1 MNELPYYPQLDE
13 KIIPIGYER
22 IKRIKRDFD
31 EYQLPFQFNTII
43 VDKGLMLA
51 PNGKYVKKE
60 IKTDNIDYLI
70 NTLLDEF
77 KDRSGLKRFRRDT
90 YSTALNMLLAN
101 ARIAS
106 ERHAQV
112 VIGRRKDKYKYNNP
126 KSIDPRTT
134 NAILDFM
141 ADQNLIAYIHGKDNE
156 MHENS
161 SWFMP
166 LPRLVNMLKHA
177 EVMGTNI
184 GHIVL
189 HNEHKMITQWSKMRS
204 VQLAVTRMEKEM
216 NAYCTLLFEHDI
228 RVMDIKLIPFAKRVF
243 NRKHTLGGRIYAD
256 WELLSKGERAQIKID
271 GEKTVELDYSTI
283 HYRILY
289 AQEGATLTG
298 DPYIVDGYDRDTI
311 KRVSLVMLN
320 SESLVS
326 LCRQITRSGNP
337 EIKAMFSSYRQKRE
351 TYVNLKSRGLAVE
364 QPYKPKALDGFI
376 EGIPDGTQGKP
387 LLAMLMQRHD
397 PIAHRLGTPDIGISL
412 QFADSQV
419 MMQCVNEAT
428 ALGIPVLPVH
438 DSLICQAR
446 HKGLIYGIMREAF
459 KAQYGQEIEVKT

>member
-256 WELLSKGERAQIKID
+256 WELLSK
-271 GEKTVELDYSTI
+271 
-283 HYRILY
+283 
-289 AQEGATLTG
+289 
-298 DPYIVDGYDRDTI
+298 
-311 KRVSLVMLN
+311 
-320 SESLVS
+320 
-326 LCRQITRSGNP
+326 
-337 EIKAMFSSYRQKRE
+337 
-351 TYVNLKSRGLAVE
+351 
-364 QPYKPKALDGFI
+364 
-376 EGIPDGTQGKP
+376 
-387 LLAMLMQRHD
+387 
-397 PIAHRLGTPDIGISL
+397 
-412 QFADSQV
+412 
-419 MMQCVNEAT
+419 
-428 ALGIPVLPVH
+428 
-438 DSLICQAR
+438 
-446 HKGLIYGIMREAF
+446 
-459 KAQYGQEIEVKT
+459 